1 MDPVLEQLLYGSIPG
16 RIPQGDLRPKIKPWI
31 PRPNV
36 TLGPDLQFHPVE
48 PVQSPED
55 VVKGGFAKVMG
66 LPRELMNEGAR
77 EVGLIGEDQTVGSR
91 LAQDILRPDSE
102 LGAYIQEQAGQGDRL
117 AKDYIAGVE
126 GATEGL
132 VDPLNI
138 ALAPIGGPGAMAM
151 MAAGLPSMAEGV
163 KQAAESPETDREAN
177 LIRTVAGIAAPVG
190 LGAMFGAGH
199 EGGFGTRGREI
210 EIPNLQTQE
219 FVPPTLN
226 APEQAISPVG
236 KFEPAPEALP
246 TLGEETRIQDA
257 IKAVKAI
264 ESAQA
269 NPTTELNTSVWTKNV
284 NVPDAMEPAM
294 DIMQSP
300 GALKAKSFMDAL
312 HSVTGKG
319 NVNLG
324 IRDSSAQG
332 GGWLQGFQGS
342 PDAIGAANPDINIA
356 PAAIAHRIIE
366 IGTPREQ
373 IVSKFYDELGRTVTH
388 EGTHSGQKVPGAEGP
403 VDNLMHGQDEFGTLQ
418 IGDEAPETLTESQAF
433 DFVDSQR
440 QAEFR
445 GARENLAALHQS
457 GPDALTIEDILDL
470 AGRHQRYYDI
480 LGSPAIQGQTLAR
493 VSRTG
498 FSPVESLAEPVTLS
512 EKLRVA
518 GARDLLDQ
526 SQPYGWGP
534 SESQIESFNLQDV
547 PAEDIETVDASEL
560 NPYTPPKRL
569 VHVPGTGEPYP
580 LHWDAE
586 GNPVLGLNP
595 KQAMHTNAE
604 RPAVFGGP
612 LDPQYTF
619 KPKFTNPIE
628 VTDPGG
634 GWNFKRDPIKADPTL
649 RGTLGKKFTVE
660 DAQAGLMPESADAH
674 NLDDSVIQRVRAIG
688 HDPVLKYRNQ
698 FENYGYNNWMQ
709 ALQSEMR
716 ELLDTNLEAVEGF
729 SRYVSELTPD
739 QMQFLSNRLAEKGIY
754 APEGMEESYLVGR
767 PNELL
772 EPESFTGPI
781 TETPLRDDINAAT
794 SKLYDYGDKVYDPAD
809 IARHQ
814 TLRDEVIR
822 AEGQTRY
829 LRRTDIPPDAISVR
843 AEDGSNLQDIPAP
856 NVSED
861 AIDAARLLRNAIKEG
876 SVTDQAAWTESLPDH
891 LQPHAADIWESVSD
905 YVKVNENPA
914 NLLSGEK
921 LAKLTPEQL
930 KTFGRLATMDP
941 AEVLATAHDPVEA
954 AKLIIAAKH
963 PGSPAETKALLAQQL
978 MQQHG
983 IKAPTPPPPAP
994 VPPAKSPLGPNRPP
1008 KVETVEDYVGLKQAL
1023 NVKQDLT
1030 ARDFEHLRQL
1040 GPQGLKD
1047 FEANPKSHPE
1057 LQKFFD
1063 EMLKYQRDYGVPV
1076 SELPNYLPH
1085 LYEGTPAQLKA
1096 YAADITR
1103 QMNKLGLRPGH
1114 TLARK
1119 LASYDIAE
1127 KVYGLKPK
1135 FDNLADLAGKYR
1147 YMAEKAVAD
1156 RQLFDFAKRN
1166 NLISTVKK
1174 DGWVELPNFPVRHV
1188 ETKAGT
1194 PVEIKYFGEPKFA
1207 KYINRA
1213 LGQPS
1218 TVAQILS
1225 HITSFGRNITLGAG
1239 IPGTGWNG
1247 YGLILMNR
1255 YVKSAPNIA
1264 EGIGR
1269 VMHGIKDL
1277 TLTKRAGKQFEGILD
1292 RVPDAIEHGLNLSV
1306 EDRSFQPDKRGLK
1319 QRVSEAEPLKI
1330 GMPAVEESRVG
1341 GFALKKFGQLGEL
1354 VSTFFDRPLTQ
1365 RVAPLWKMA
1374 AYEKAVDHFTSKGL
1388 APKQA
1393 KIKAAEWANTVMT
1406 GRNWQRMG
1414 SSPEALAWSRV
1425 FFLAPDIL
1433 RSNIEMGKGVVK
1445 GLAADVKSPQA
1456 QLYRRYAGTAFT
1468 LFVAQQFLSKALTG
1482 RTAIDAPPGQ
1492 AFNMYAGD
1500 LDKEHEIYIRPSLT
1514 ADDWARLPFEIA
1526 SAIAS
1531 GDEKKPVELLR
1542 NRMSTL
1548 TNWAM
1553 TFMTQRNYAGVPLSG
1568 PGIPAGRA
1576 VLNNLEE
1583 ASQLG
1588 TPPQLGFALEALKH
1602 VEPIGKFSKEMG
1614 FGRTKAPFEIG
1625 AGLVEA
1631 PISVV
1636 KKRKKKDEPIG
1647 LLDFHKSNR
1656 KKKGGDSGY
1665 TTDLNF

>member
-1 MDPVLEQLLYGSIPG
+1 MDPVLEQLLRGSIPSG
-16 RIPQGDLRPKIKPWI
+16 IPQGDLRPKIKPWI
-31 PRPNV
+31 HRPNV

-77 EVGLIGEDQTVGSR
+77 EVGLIGPEQTVGGR
-91 LAQDILRPDSE
+91 LAQDILRPESE

-190 LGAMFGAGH
+190 LGAMWGAGH
-199 EGGFGTRGREI
+199 GGGFGTRGREI
-210 EIPNLQTQE
+210 EIPNLDLGPETFKPVAE
-219 FVPPTLN
+219 VRPDMAGGLEPIPEPLPTLN
-226 APEQAISPVG
+226 
-236 KFEPAPEALP
+236 
-246 TLGEETRIQDA
+246 EETRIQDA
-257 IKAVKAI
+257 IKAVKALEDI
-264 ESAQA
+264 QA
-269 NPTTELNTSVWTKNV
+269 NPVTELNTNIWMANR
-284 NVPDAMEPAM
+284 PDSAGIEAAH
-294 DIMQSP
+294 DIMQAP
-300 GALKAKSFMDAL
+300 GALKAKSFLDAL
-312 HSVTGKG
+312 NSITGEG
-319 NVNLG
+319 EVNLG
-324 IRDSSAQG
+324 IGDSRSNQG
-332 GGWLQGFQGS
+332 GWVQGFQGK
-342 PDAIGAANPDINIA
+342 PGRIGAANPDINQS
-356 PAAIAHRIIE
+356 PAAVAHRLLSSDI
-366 IGTPREQ
+366 PREQ
-373 IVSKFYDELGRTVTH
+373 LVDRFYNELGRTTVH
-388 EGTHSGQKVPGAEGP
+388 EGTHTGRKIPGAEGP
-403 VDNLMHGQDEFGTLQ
+403 VDKLFHGDKEFGTLQ
-418 IGDEAPETLTESQAF
+418 IDDETPEVLNQNQAF
-433 DFVDSQR
+433 DFLDSQR
-440 QAEFR
+440 QAEYKGVR
-445 GARENLAALHQS
+445 DNLTALHKAS
-457 GPDALTIEDILDL
+457 PDALTIEDIYDL
-470 AGRHQRYYDI
+470 ATRHEKYANVFN
-480 LGSPAIQGQTLAR
+480 SPEGVR
-493 VSRTG
+493 PEV
-498 FSPVESLAEPVTLS
+498 FHPVESLAEPTTF
-512 EKLRVA
+512 EERMRVA
-518 GARDLLDQ
+518 GAKDLLNE
-526 SQPYGWGP
+526 SGP
-534 SESQIESFNLQDV
+534 GGPTIAQVDEFGQSFNDA
-547 PAEDIETVDASEL
+547 PFETVDASEL
-560 NPYTPPKRL
+560 NPYTPPKRV

-649 RGTLGKKFTVE
+649 LQGPLGESFT
-660 DAQAGLMPESADAH
+660 ASADAQ

-698 FENYGYNNWMQ
+698 FENYGYNNWIT

-716 ELLDTNLEAVEGF
+716 ELRETNPAAVEGF
-729 SRYVSELTPD
+729 PEYVSELTPD
-739 QMQFLSNRLAEKGIY
+739 QMQLLSNRLAEKGIY

-781 TETPLRDDINAAT
+781 TETPLRGDINAAT
-794 SKLYDYGDKVYDPAD
+794 NKLYDYGDKVYDPID

-814 TLRDEVIR
+814 ILRDEVTR
-822 AEGQTRY
+822 AEGQTKY
-829 LRRTDIPPDAISVR
+829 LRRTDIPPDAVSVR

-1047 FEANPKSHPE
+1047 FEANPQAHPE
-1057 LQKFFD
+1057 LRKFFD

-1119 LASYDIAE
+1119 LASYDVAE

-1277 TLTKRAGKQFEGILD
+1277 TLTKQASKQFEGILD

-1306 EDRSFQPDKRGLK
+1306 EDRSFQPDKRGFK

-1445 GLAADVKSPQA
+1445 GLATDVKSPQA

-1492 AFNMYAGD
+1492 TFNMYAGD

-1568 PGIPAGRA
+1568 PGISAGRA

-1614 FGRTKAPFEIG
+1614 FGRTKTPFEIG

-1647 LLDFHKSNR
+1647 LLDFHKSNK